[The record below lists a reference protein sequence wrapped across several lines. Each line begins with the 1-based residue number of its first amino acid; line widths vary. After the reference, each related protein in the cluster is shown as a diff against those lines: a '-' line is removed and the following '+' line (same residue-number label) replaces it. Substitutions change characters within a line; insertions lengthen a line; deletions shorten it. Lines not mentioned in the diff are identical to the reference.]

1 MARLDSRGAYRG
13 GVQVTF
19 EEFVAER
26 LAVLLGTARAVC
38 GDRGLAEDI
47 VQDVLIKVLADWDR
61 IAALAERDAYVRRM
75 LVNEFLSWRR
85 KWARLIPHADP
96 GQSLTWPDAQDSHAA
111 LDSLLAE
118 IRRLPPRQRLIIGLR
133 YFADLSDA
141 QIAEDLGCAT
151 STVRVQAARAL
162 ARLRVQPELVSI
174 GRSVRS

>member
-1 MARLDSRGAYRG
+1 M
-13 GVQVTF
+13 TF

-26 LAVLLGTARAVC
+26 LPVLLGTARAVC

-61 IAALAERDAYVRRM
+61 IAVLGERDAYVRRM

-85 KWARLIPHADP
+85 KWARLVPHADV
-96 GQSLTWPDAQDSHAA
+96 GHSLTRPDAQESHAA
-111 LDSLLAE
+111 LDTLLAE

-141 QIAEDLGCAT
+141 QIAADLGCAT

-162 ARLRVQPELVSI
+162 ARLRVQPELAPI
-174 GRSVRS
+174 GRSDRR